1 MILFLT
7 RGSLPGGTSTMPYRL
22 RLWMLS
28 TAGTTLFIQ
37 VKASSSVQVGLCS
50 ATTTTRSSLNTV
62 MENTAILSTERRV
75 HIESEVHKH
84 LCTHASAC
92 VYMHIHNTMYMYMYM
107 HTHLY
112 IPTCTCTSVHEC
124 DKNKSTRHALVMCTC
139 TGRGSKPSP
148 IYKCTLKCTYC
159 TCTM

>member
-62 MENTAILSTERRV
+62 MENTAILSAERRV

-112 IPTCTCTSVHEC
+112 IIHVHVPVYMHVTRTNPQGTHLLCAHVQEGAV
-124 DKNKSTRHALVMCTC
+124 NPLPSTNVH
-139 TGRGSKPSP
+139 
-148 IYKCTLKCTYC
+148 
-159 TCTM
+159 